1 MIKNLA
7 SLLLLI
13 TVACQT
19 STVAPPAPVE
29 PTPSARQLAW
39 QDLEYYAFVHFNMN
53 TFTNIEWGLGGES
66 PDTFNPS
73 ELDCRQWAKVAK
85 EAGMK
90 GIIITAKHHDGFCL
104 WPTATTDHSVKS
116 SSWKDGKGD
125 VLKELS
131 EACKEYGLKFGVYLS
146 PWDRNNEHY
155 GTPEYIEIFRA
166 QLKELLTNYGD
177 VFEVWFDG
185 ANGGTGYYGGANE
198 DRKVDKKTYYD
209 WENTYKII
217 RELQPNAVI
226 FSDAGPDIRWVGN
239 EEGHAYKTTWSN
251 LLRDEVYGGMPNYHT
266 DYADGQENGTHW
278 VPAEVDVS
286 IRPGWYYHEYEDH
299 KVKSL
304 PTLLDIY
311 YESIGRNG
319 SLLLNFPVDKRGLIH
334 ENDAEQV
341 LKLANKIKE
350 DFAKDLAA
358 DASSIEASE
367 SRGNGYEAENVIDEK
382 PETYWATSDGVT
394 EASLTINF
402 DAPTTFNRFLAQEYI
417 ALGQRI
423 KAFTVEAKTEN
434 GWEEIASETTIGYKR
449 ILRLPEIT
457 ANAVR
462 FTVTD
467 AKACPTISKLA
478 VYNAPKV
485 VLAPEIKRAISGK
498 VSLEVPD
505 QGVEIYYTTDG
516 SQPDQ
521 NSSKYEGEFE
531 VKTPQIVQAIA
542 LDKTTGKV
550 SEVSRRDL
558 DLAKTN
564 WKVVNGGEKAEQAID
579 ENIHSNYVSKSNEII
594 IDLGTEVNLKGF
606 TYMPMQ
612 NRYMSGV
619 IQHYSFA
626 VSTDGKSWKTVSAG
640 EFGNIANSPIEQKI
654 SFGTVSAKF
663 IKLKATKTLDGK
675 DASFAEIG
683 TISE

>member
-7 SLLLLI
+7 FLLLLI
-13 TVACQT
+13 MVACQT
-19 STVAPPAPVE
+19 EPVSPPAPVA
-29 PTPSARQLAW
+29 PTPSERQLAW
-39 QDLEYYAFVHFNMN
+39 QDMEYYAFVHFNMN
-53 TFTNIEWGLGGES
+53 TFTNIEWGMGGES
-66 PDTFNPS
+66 PDTFNPT

-104 WPTATTDHSVKS
+104 WPTETTDHSVKS

-198 DRKVDKKTYYD
+198 ERKVDKKTYYD

-226 FSDAGPDIRWVGN
+226 FSDAGPDVRWVGN
-239 EEGHAYKTTWSN
+239 ESGHAYKTTWSN
-251 LLRDEVYGGMPNYHT
+251 LLRDEIYGGMPNYHT
-266 DYADGQENGTHW
+266 EYADGQENGTHW

-334 ENDAEQV
+334 ENDVEQV
-341 LKLANKIKE
+341 LKLADKIKE

-358 DASSIEASE
+358 NAGSIEASE
-367 SRGNGYEAENVIDEK
+367 SRGNGYEAENAIDEN
-382 PETYWATSDGVT
+382 PETYWATNDGVI

-402 DAPTTFNRFLAQEYI
+402 DGPTTFNRFLAQEYI
-417 ALGQRI
+417 TLGQRV
-423 KAFTVEAKTEN
+423 KAFTVEAQTEN

-449 ILRLPEIT
+449 ILRFPDVT

-462 FTVTD
+462 FTIKD
-467 AKACPTISKLA
+467 AKASPTISKVA

-485 VLAPEIKRAISGK
+485 VLAPEIKRTIAGK

-505 QGVEIYYTTDG
+505 EGVDIYYTTDG

-521 NSSKYEGEFE
+521 NSTKYEGEFD
-531 VKTPQIVQAIA
+531 VKTPQIIQAIA
-542 LDKTTGKV
+542 LDKATGKV

-619 IQHYSFA
+619 IQHYNFA
-626 VSTDGKSWKTVSAG
+626 VSTDGKSWKTVSSG

-654 SFGTVSAKF
+654 SFGTVPAKF